1 MVDENRVTGAARDA
15 FGRVQEAVG
24 SVTGDRDLQGRGLYN
39 RAQGQGQNALGQLA
53 DCIREQPLTSVL
65 IGAGIGYVLGRL
77 RIL

>member
-24 SVTGDRDLQGRGLYN
+24 SMAGDRNTQARGAYN
-39 RAQGQGQNALGQLA
+39 QVQGQATNALGQLS
-53 DCIREQPLTSVL
+53 DCIREQPLTSVM

>member
-24 SVTGDRDLQGRGLYN
+24 SVTGDRNAQARGAYN
-39 RAQGQGQNALGQLA
+39 QVQGQATNALGQLGDA
-53 DCIREQPLTSVL
+53 VREQPLTSVL
-65 IGAGIGYVLGRL
+65 IGAAIGYVLGRL

>member
-1 MVDENRVTGAARDA
+1 MVDENRVSGVARDA
-15 FGRVQEAVG
+15 FGRVQEAAG
-24 SVTGDRDLQGRGLYN
+24 NLTGDSRMQARGMYN
-39 RAQGQGQNALGQLA
+39 QAQGSAENMLGQLG

>member
-1 MVDENRVTGAARDA
+1 MVDESRVTGAARDA
-15 FGRVQEAVG
+15 FGRVQEAAG
-24 SVTGDRDLQGRGLYN
+24 NLTGDSRTQARGMYN
-39 RAQGQGQNALGQLA
+39 QAQGSAENMLGQLG

>member
-1 MVDENRVTGAARDA
+1 MVDENRVSGVARDA
-15 FGRVQEAVG
+15 FGRVQEAAG
-24 SVTGDRDLQGRGLYN
+24 NLTGDNRMQARGMHNQVQGSAEN
-39 RAQGQGQNALGQLA
+39 MLGQLG

>member
-24 SVTGDRDLQGRGLYN
+24 SVTGDRQTQSRGMYN
-39 RAQGQGQNALGQLA
+39 QAQGQTQNALGQLG